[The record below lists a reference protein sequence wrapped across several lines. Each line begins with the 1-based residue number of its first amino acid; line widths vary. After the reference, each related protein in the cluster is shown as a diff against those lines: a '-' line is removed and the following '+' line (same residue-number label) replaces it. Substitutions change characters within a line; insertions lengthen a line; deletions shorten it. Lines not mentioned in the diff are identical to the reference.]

1 MNNELSKSK
10 NFFNIQK
17 FFKKILF
24 IISVPTVTLLLSN
37 TGSGKQRLLS
47 VILSFIIA
55 IFVTFKFNILD
66 KIFKENN
73 KIYSIISAIF
83 AVITSLFLG
92 QLFYSYNI
100 VVEPVRSIFINILPD
115 SLTMYSFIIL
125 SLYALY
131 SFYYFFISRFLPKAK
146 EFFTKLEK
154 NEKNYL
160 IISTCILSLAI
171 IVIYSITN
179 IFYEPKI
186 NGEVQTFDVIYST
199 DTGAHGI
206 LNTYLNINSVEND
219 LRQILFAVFSF
230 PFAIIAYMIGNLFNN
245 LGNGYF
251 ILIAIIQVFLMNISC
266 ILLSKMLN
274 LKKIAQ
280 TLFLLLYTVTYPF
293 ILFAFNLEQYV
304 FGLFWLM
311 CFLYSYIQNQEGSK
325 FCFIASVSSLT
336 TNAIFFP
343 LLTSGRKIKK
353 WITDFLSTG
362 LAFVA
367 GIIVFGQ
374 FPVILN
380 IFTGAG
386 HVSNYISGVINFNNL
401 CQYSNFVTN
410 CFIAPFN
417 TVVEERLGHP
427 SFQLAPAN
435 VLSVLGCIIFILVI
449 LGFILNRKN
458 KFAKI
463 CFSWVIFSIILLF
476 VLGYGTRENG
486 LILYSLYFNWA
497 FVSLIFLLLKKLLE
511 KKKKIFITLSII
523 LIILLLTFNINGLI
537 DLIQFGLQY
546 FDHIG

>member
-1 MNNELSKSK
+1 MNNELTKK
-10 NFFNIQK
+10 NKFLKLQKIFQK
-17 FFKKILF
+17 FLF

-37 TGSGKQRLLS
+37 IGSGKQRLLS

-66 KIFKENN
+66 KIFKE
-73 KIYSIISAIF
+73 KSKLYSVISLIF
-83 AVITSLFLG
+83 ALITSFFFG

-100 VVEPVRSIFINILPD
+100 VTEPVRSIFINILPD
-115 SLTMYSFIIL
+115 SLTMYSFIVL

-131 SFYYFFISRFLPKAK
+131 CFYYFFMSRFLPKVK
-146 EFFTKLEK
+146 EFFTNLKT
-154 NEKNYL
+154 NEKTYL
-160 IISTCILSLAI
+160 IISTCILGLAI

-179 IFYEPKI
+179 VFYAPKI
-186 NGEVQTFDVIYST
+186 NGEIQTFDVIYST
-199 DTGAHGI
+199 DTGAHGV

-251 ILIAIIQVFLMNISC
+251 ILIAIIQVFLMNITS

-274 LKKIAQ
+274 LKKVEQ
-280 TLFLLLYTVTYPF
+280 TLFLVLYTVTYPF

-304 FGLFWLM
+304 FGMFWLM
-311 CFLYSYIQNQEGSK
+311 CFLYSYIQNKEGNK

-353 WITDFLSTG
+353 WLTDFISTG
-362 LAFVA
+362 LFFVA

-380 IFTGAG
+380 IFTGTG
-386 HVSNYISGVINFNNL
+386 HLSNYISGTINFNNI
-401 CQYSNFVTN
+401 CQYSNFVAN

-417 TVVEERLGHP
+417 TIVEERLGHP
-427 SFQLAPAN
+427 SFQLAPAET
-435 VLSVLGCIIFILVI
+435 LSIFGCIIFILVI
-449 LGFILNRKN
+449 LGFILNRKD

-463 CFSWVIFSIILLF
+463 CFSWIIFSIVLLI

-486 LILYSLYFNWA
+486 LILYSLYFNWV
-497 FVSLIFLLLKKLLE
+497 FVSLIFLLLKKLLGN
-511 KKKKIFITLSII
+511 KKKIFVTISVI
-523 LIILLLTFNINGLI
+523 LIVLLLVCNIKGLI

-546 FDHIG
+546 FDHMG